1 MAKDA
6 TVGARVDAELK
17 ERAQEAFDKMGLPM
31 SLGIELFL
39 RHVSDTGK
47 LPFTLAAREG
57 NEKEDSGKKE
67 QERDFW
73 RSYICWNFDAWP
85 HFDSGKAEEH
95 ARNDLGFNGKA
106 PGDDIQKIIGS
117 EEAPTPEERRA
128 AEHDLFELQR
138 LASDAK
144 ELIYWALGMEKVF
157 VPSLSGEYCEEA
169 DEWRLCHVQARSKGG
184 FSFGM
189 YDDDACMPSID
200 DLDDDELVD
209 LFNEWVMES
218 GASYDIER
226 LLSAATEGVRDY
238 GKIRKMLIAA
248 DLLEEFESYV
258 EMVSEMLI

>member
-39 RHVSDTGK
+39 RQVAETGK
-47 LPFTLAAREG
+47 LPFALAANGVDEME
-57 NEKEDSGKKE
+57 NSGKKE

-85 HFDSGKAEEH
+85 HFDLKKAEER
-95 ARNDLGFNGKA
+95 ARDELGFDGKA
-106 PGDDIQKIIGS
+106 PGADIRKIIGS
-117 EEAPTPEERRA
+117 EEVPTQEDRRA

-169 DEWRLCHVQARSKGG
+169 DEWRLRHVQARSKG
-184 FSFGM
+184 SFGFGM
-189 YDDDACMPSID
+189 HDDAACLPNID
-200 DLDDDELVD
+200 DLDDDELMTLLD
-209 LFNEWVMES
+209 EWLLES
-218 GASYDIER
+218 GVSGDVEN
-226 LLSAATEGVRDY
+226 LLLAATDE
-238 GKIRKMLIAA
+238 AA
-248 DLLEEFESYV
+248 DFEQIRPLLDAAGLLDDFEDYV
-258 EMVSEMLI
+258 EEARAARS